1 MTNLI
6 DIYNE
11 IENSI
16 NSLYDFDLSS
26 QYKKMIDGF
35 NSAIEDLYKYYG
47 IRRLKIDIEQFHKN
61 EIVKI
66 EQGEGGCFLL
76 GLDENDSRIVDLYEH
91 MDLSIDELFF

>member
-26 QYKKMIDGF
+26 QYKKMMDGL

-47 IRRLKIDIEQFHKN
+47 IRRMRL
-61 EIVKI
+61 
-66 EQGEGGCFLL
+66 
-76 GLDENDSRIVDLYEH
+76 
-91 MDLSIDELFF
+91 

>member
-26 QYKKMIDGF
+26 QYKKNDGWF
-35 NSAIEDLYKYYG
+35 ELSN
-47 IRRLKIDIEQFHKN
+47 RRFI
-61 EIVKI
+61 
-66 EQGEGGCFLL
+66 
-76 GLDENDSRIVDLYEH
+76 
-91 MDLSIDELFF
+91 

>member
-26 QYKKMIDGF
+26 QYKKMMMVGT
-35 NSAIEDLYKYYG
+35 
-47 IRRLKIDIEQFHKN
+47 H
-61 EIVKI
+61 
-66 EQGEGGCFLL
+66 
-76 GLDENDSRIVDLYEH
+76 
-91 MDLSIDELFF
+91 